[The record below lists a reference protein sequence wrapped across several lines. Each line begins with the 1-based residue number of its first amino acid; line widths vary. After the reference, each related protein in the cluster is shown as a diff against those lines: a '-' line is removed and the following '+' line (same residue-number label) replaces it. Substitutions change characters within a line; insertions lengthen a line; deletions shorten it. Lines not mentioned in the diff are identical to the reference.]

1 MQKPKN
7 HIFICASTRLNGKVQ
22 GSCKNKESHNLVAMF
37 NEEIMNRDLDTE
49 VMVTST
55 GCVGLCEKGPI
66 VMIYPQQVWYG
77 EVTEDDIDDIL
88 DALEKGEVVD
98 RLSI

>member
-1 MQKPKN
+1 
-7 HIFICASTRLNGKVQ
+7 
-22 GSCKNKESHNLVAMF
+22 MF
-37 NEEIMNRDLDTE
+37 TEALMERDLENE

-66 VMIYPQQVWYG
+66 VMIYPGQVWYG

-88 DALEKGEVVD
+88 DALEKGEIVD